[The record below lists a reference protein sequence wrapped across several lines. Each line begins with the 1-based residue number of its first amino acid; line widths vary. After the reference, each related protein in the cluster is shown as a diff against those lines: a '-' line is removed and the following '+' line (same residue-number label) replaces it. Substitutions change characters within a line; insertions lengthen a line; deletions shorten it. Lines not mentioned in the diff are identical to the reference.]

1 MAEGREPDGKFKAGN
16 RIWEARSTC
25 GPNPKFAGP
34 EELWAA
40 CVEYFDWNEDNPLYE
55 AKLTSYQGE
64 NKIEPLPKLR
74 AMTIGGLCIFIGISQ
89 RLWSEW
95 RSSRPDLLPVMH
107 EAEELIRRQKFEG
120 AAADLFNPNIIA
132 RDLGLADKSELT
144 GKDGG
149 PIETKSENVT
159 DLELARR
166 VAFLLTSGAKGMKD
180 G

>member
-1 MAEGREPDGKFKAGN
+1 
-16 RIWEARSTC
+16 
-25 GPNPKFAGP
+25 
-34 EELWAA
+34 
-40 CVEYFDWNEDNPLYE
+40 
-55 AKLTSYQGE
+55 
-64 NKIEPLPKLR
+64 
-74 AMTIGGLCIFIGISQ
+74 
-89 RLWSEW
+89 
-95 RSSRPDLLPVMH
+95 MH
-107 EAEELIRRQKFEG
+107 EAEEIIRRQKFEG